1 MLMTETSGPARG
13 APARRE
19 APPRY
24 DAASRAFHWATVA
37 LVLMAAALG
46 LWIAHARPEDEA
58 FKLALYNVH
67 ESIGATIWAVT
78 LARLAWRLAHPP
90 PPLPADLP
98 DALKLAARLNH
109 TAFYVWLLTMP
120 VVGFVAT
127 NAWGFPLTWFGLVPI
142 PDPVGKNVPLAETLT
157 FIHRLMAW
165 SLVGL
170 IVLHA
175 GAALWHQLVRRDGT
189 LRKML

>member
-1 MLMTETSGPARG
+1 MTGTPGPARG
-13 APARRE
+13 APARHGE
-19 APPRY
+19 PPRY

-37 LVLMAAALG
+37 LILMAAALG

-58 FKLALYNVH
+58 FKLTLYNVH

-78 LARLAWRLAHPP
+78 LARLAWRLGHPP

-98 DALKLAARLNH
+98 NVLKLAARLNH
-109 TAFYVWLLTMP
+109 AAFYVWLLTMP
-120 VVGFVAT
+120 VVGFVAA
-127 NAWGFPLTWFGLVPI
+127 NAWGFPLTWFGLVPL

-165 SLVGL
+165 SLVGM
-170 IVLHA
+170 IALHA
-175 GAALWHQLVRRDGT
+175 SAALWHQFVRRDGT

>member
-1 MLMTETSGPARG
+1 MPVTETSGPARG

-19 APPRY
+19 AQPRY

-37 LVLMAAALG
+37 LILMAAALG
-46 LWIAHARPEDEA
+46 LWIAHARPEDEG
-58 FKLALYNVH
+58 FKLALYNIH

-78 LARLAWRLAHPP
+78 LARLAWRLGHPP

-98 DALKLAARLNH
+98 GALKLAARLNH
-109 TAFYVWLLTMP
+109 AAFYVWLLTMP

-165 SLVGL
+165 SLVGM
-170 IVLHA
+170 IALHA
-175 GAALWHQLVRRDGT
+175 SAALWHQFVRRDGT

>member
-1 MLMTETSGPARG
+1 MLATEISGRG
-13 APARRE
+13 RSAPAERE

-24 DAASRAFHWATVA
+24 DAASRAFHWVTVA
-37 LVLMAAALG
+37 LILMAAGLG
-46 LWIAHARPEDEA
+46 LWIAHARPEDEG
-58 FKLALYNVH
+58 FKLTLYNVH

-78 LARLAWRLAHPP
+78 LARLAWRLGHPP

-98 DALKLAARLNH
+98 GALKLAARLNH

-127 NAWGFPLTWFGLVPI
+127 NAWGFPLTWFGLVPL

-157 FIHRLMAW
+157 SVHRLMAW
-165 SLVGL
+165 SLVGM
-170 IVLHA
+170 IALHA
-175 GAALWHQLVRRDGT
+175 GAALWHQFVRRDGT